1 MSEGISRKHAPATST
16 LRGRLVREVWRIK
29 CAFKLVEKAI
39 NISDNRAGA
48 EVQVFVVGAKGNEV
62 SVAAPAASVGK
73 WDTRRGAP
81 VGRHRGPRFDA
92 HLGGAQRGALIGITV
107 PVAAHTNSGQPSPPH
122 TSREHAVVVVSIV
135 TGAATSGIVTV
146 VMAAII
152 GTSGTVVPLPRL
164 PGPVA
169 AAASLI
175 RPSASAPSSARP
187 IPSFPRPP
195 PTTTT
200 L

>member
-1 MSEGISRKHAPATST
+1 MLRSDATEDRAST
-16 LRGRLVREVWRIK
+16 L
-29 CAFKLVEKAI
+29 
-39 NISDNRAGA
+39 ISG
-48 EVQVFVVGAKGNEV
+48 E
-62 SVAAPAASVGK
+62 
-73 WDTRRGAP
+73 
-81 VGRHRGPRFDA
+81 
-92 HLGGAQRGALIGITV
+92 AQRGALIGITV

-175 RPSASAPSSARP
+175 RPPSSSSASSSTRPVVPAPATNDTDTMSHPGRMSGEHYRRLRCNQHPLAAAR
-187 IPSFPRPP
+187 
-195 PTTTT
+195 
-200 L
+200 LVHLYG